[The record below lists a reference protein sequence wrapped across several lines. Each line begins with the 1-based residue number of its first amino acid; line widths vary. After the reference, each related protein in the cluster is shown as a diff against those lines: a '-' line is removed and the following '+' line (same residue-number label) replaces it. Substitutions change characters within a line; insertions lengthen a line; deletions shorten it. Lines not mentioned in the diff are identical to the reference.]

1 MGYEVRIVFV
11 TTGGGIMCATDN
23 VIKCRLPLGEEF
35 LELLSDG

>member
-1 MGYEVRIVFV
+1 VRTVSI

-23 VIKCRLPLGEEF
+23 VINYRLPVGEEF